1 MENTLKKKIE
11 QGQRPLGLVSQLCSP
26 NVIECL
32 GRTGFDFVV
41 IDNEHSAVD
50 AETSTEYVRAALL
63 TGIVPLARAKGVDRA
78 SILKLLDIG
87 MAGIVVPCA
96 AGVED
101 IKAAISYAK
110 FFPIGAR
117 GYCPTRK
124 DGWGFASPTDGGMME
139 NMAAFNRETLLIPQC
154 ETLGVLENI
163 EEITA
168 LEGVDGI
175 FVGPFDL
182 SIAMGIPGQF
192 TDERFRNAV
201 ERVRK
206 ACHDHG
212 KFCMSFAGNE
222 DAVLKGYTDGYDAMV
237 YEIDAVH
244 FISALKARVDSVKKK
259 L

>member
-1 MENTLKKKIE
+1 MKNLLKQKLE
-11 QGQRPLGLVSQLCSP
+11 QHQRPLGLVSQLCSA

-41 IDNEHSAVD
+41 IDTEHSALE
-50 AETSTEYVRAALL
+50 AETATEYVRAAQL
-63 TGIVPLARAKGVDRA
+63 TGITPLARARGVDRA

-96 AGVED
+96 RGIED
-101 IKAAISYAK
+101 IKAVVSYAK
-110 FFPIGAR
+110 FFPVGER

-154 ETLGVLENI
+154 ETLGVLEHI
-163 EEITA
+163 EEIA
-168 LEGVDGI
+168 AMDGVDGI

-192 TDERFRNAV
+192 ADECFQAALH
-201 ERVRK
+201 RVRK
-206 ACHDHG
+206 ACHENG

-222 DAVLKGYTDGYDAMV
+222 DAVLSGFAAGYDAMV

-244 FISALKARVDSVKKK
+244 FISALKARVESVKEK

>member
-1 MENTLKKKIE
+1 MKNLLKEKIE
-11 QGQRPLGLVSQLCSP
+11 QGQCPLGLVSQLCSA

-41 IDNEHSAVD
+41 IDTEHSALE
-50 AETSTEYVRAALL
+50 AETATEYVRAAAL
-63 TGIVPLARAKGVDRA
+63 TGITPLARARGVDRA

-87 MAGIVVPCA
+87 MAGVAIPCA

-110 FFPIGAR
+110 FFPVGER

-124 DGWGFASPTDGGMME
+124 DGWGFASPTGGGMME
-139 NMAAFNRETLLIPQC
+139 NMAAFNQETLLIPQC
-154 ETLGVLENI
+154 ETLGVLDNI
-163 EEITA
+163 EEIA
-168 LEGVDGI
+168 AMDGVDGI
-175 FVGPFDL
+175 FIGPFDL

-192 TDERFRNAV
+192 SDPRFQAAV
-201 ERVRK
+201 ARVRA
-206 ACHDHG
+206 ACKENG

-222 DAVLKGYTDGYDAMV
+222 EAVLKGYADGYDAMV

-244 FISALKARVDSVKKK
+244 FISALKARVDSVKTK